1 VHGSF
6 GVIAEMLG
14 YEPGGLEVVSAGIN
28 HLNWLFDVREKGSGK
43 SCLEEFLAKVADS
56 KYWRERFPNVPP
68 QKFTL
73 EVLKTFDMYPIGY
86 DDHITEYL
94 PFFWEECEWAEHG
107 YASVKSEYVRM
118 SEKKAT
124 STLEA
129 IKLLGA
135 DYQHPPFPKD
145 DGHPYYSEEP
155 CRVIQALESNSPTYF
170 DAIVVP
176 NNGAVDNLPR
186 EAVLD
191 VPALA
196 IGGEVR
202 SVHVGELPIGPMEIC
217 RRQVTL
223 HEMVA
228 KATVEGDEKLILQAF
243 CLDPYVRSITQARA
257 IWADFKKEYADDL
270 PTFA

>member
-1 VHGSF
+1 
-6 GVIAEMLG
+6 M
-14 YEPGGLEVVSAGIN
+14 
-28 HLNWLFDVREKGSGK
+28 K
-43 SCLEEFLAKVADS
+43 EFLSNVKSS
-56 KYWRERFPNVPP
+56 KYWKEKYPNVPP

-73 EVLKTFDMYPIGY
+73 EVLKAFNVYPIGY

-94 PFFWEECEWAEHG
+94 PFFWEQSEWAEHG
-107 YASVKSEYVRM
+107 YASVKGEYVRM
-118 SEKKAT
+118 SEKEAT
-124 STLEA
+124 STMEV

-145 DGHPYYSEEP
+145 DTHPYYSEEP
-155 CRVIQALESNSPTYF
+155 CRVIHALETNTPTYF
-170 DAIVVP
+170 DAIVIP
-176 NNGAVDNLPR
+176 NNGAVDNLPK

-217 RRQVTL
+217 RRQVTI

-228 KATVEGDEKLILQAF
+228 KATHEGDDSLITQALCF
-243 CLDPYVRSITQARA
+243 DPYVRSITQAQK
-257 IWADFKKEYADDL
+257 IWADFKKEYKEDL